1 MSLFTSFNSGV
12 AGLHTAQS
20 GLNTTAHNLA
30 NTKTPG
36 YTRQQNIQKDAY
48 YQLHKTTEQA
58 TMQIGYGTSVAAI
71 RQIRDQFLD
80 REYRTES
87 GRLSFYEVQQ
97 TTAYEVYDIFGEMEG
112 VEFNDALNTMWATI
126 ERLSTKPELITERQL
141 FITQAEAFLEKASN
155 AYQSLR
161 DYQANLNTQIQ
172 EQVNSINKIADEI
185 AQLNLKIAKAEAGGT
200 ENANDYRD
208 RRNYL
213 MDELSKYT
221 YFDYYEQSTGMVTIR
236 INNAPLVED
245 TNVYHMACE
254 KIKLDNYDAATGQY
268 DNSATTQMYK
278 VVWQK
283 SGFGDVYD
291 LNKAYSRE
299 DNSDTGSLLGL
310 LTARGQK
317 YGYYTDIPVKEDY
330 VSDLTYAQAVKDY
343 NNTVGNCLL
352 ERAEAQLDLL
362 VNKVVK
368 AINDAF
374 APNVDLSQYA
384 SQDGAGNTI
393 TEITSTDGGT
403 TIDLTDVKVLDA
415 NRCPVG
421 ADDDYT
427 IGTELFVR
435 KAQPERYQVYEV
447 SGPVYITDD
456 AGNQVAV
463 TKAVPVV
470 DANGDPVL
478 DANGDA
484 TYTYQLYV
492 YNDENTNDVNSLY
505 TLQNLVINKKVQEN
519 YSYLPVMGN
528 PDAGMINTYDQ
539 NLYDNMLAKWYA
551 KDTMLDPNTLATYGT
566 NDLYTAM
573 VGAMG
578 TLGSIWDSEVANQE
592 SLLQSVED
600 KRQQISG
607 VSTDEE
613 MVSLLM
619 YQHAYNAASRYIT
632 VIDSMLEH
640 IINRLG

>member
-48 YQLHKTTEQA
+48 YQLFQTTEKA

-112 VEFNDALNTMWATI
+112 VEFNDALNTMWETI
-126 ERLSTKPELITERQL
+126 EELSTNPESITNRQL
-141 FITQAEAFLEKASN
+141 FITQAEAFLEKATN
-155 AYQSLR
+155 AYQALR
-161 DYQANLNTQIQ
+161 DYQTNLNTQIQ
-172 EQVNSINKIADEI
+172 EQVKSINKIADEI
-185 AQLNLKIAKAEAGGT
+185 GQLNLKIAKAEAGGT

-254 KIKLDNYDAATGQY
+254 KIKLDNYDDTTGQY
-268 DNSATTQMYK
+268 NNSATTQMYK

-291 LNKAYSRE
+291 LDKAYSSE

-384 SQDGAGNTI
+384 SQDGAGNAI
-393 TEITSTDGGT
+393 TEITSTDGST
-403 TIDLTDVKVLDA
+403 TIDLTGVKVLDA

-456 AGNQVAV
+456 SGNQVAV

-470 DANGDPVL
+470 DANGNPVL

-492 YNDENTNDVNSLY
+492 YNEENKNDVNSLY
-505 TLQNLVINKKVQEN
+505 TLQNLEINKKVQEN

-539 NLYDNMLAKWYA
+539 DLYNNMLAKWYA

-578 TLGSIWDSEVANQE
+578 TLGSVWDSEVTNQE

-613 MVSLLM
+613 MVSLLK

-640 IINRLG
+640 IISRLG

>member
-48 YQLHKTTEQA
+48 YQLFQTTEKA

-112 VEFNDALNTMWATI
+112 VEFNDALNTMWETI
-126 ERLSTKPELITERQL
+126 EELSTNPESITNRQL
-141 FITQAEAFLEKASN
+141 FITQAEAFLEKATN
-155 AYQSLR
+155 AYQALR
-161 DYQANLNTQIQ
+161 DYQTNLNTQIQ
-172 EQVNSINKIADEI
+172 EQVKSINKIADEI
-185 AQLNLKIAKAEAGGT
+185 GQLNLKIAKAEAGGT

-254 KIKLDNYDAATGQY
+254 KIKLDNYDDTTGQY
-268 DNSATTQMYK
+268 NNSATTQMYK

-291 LNKAYSRE
+291 LDKAYSRE

-384 SQDGAGNTI
+384 SQDGAGNAI
-393 TEITSTDGGT
+393 TEITSTDGST
-403 TIDLTDVKVLDA
+403 TIDLTGVKVLDA

-456 AGNQVAV
+456 SGNQVAV

-470 DANGDPVL
+470 DANGNPVL

-492 YNDENTNDVNSLY
+492 YNEENKNDVNSLY
-505 TLQNLVINKKVQEN
+505 TLQNLEINKKVQEN

-539 NLYDNMLAKWYA
+539 DLYNNMLAKWYA

-578 TLGSIWDSEVANQE
+578 TLGSVWDSEVTNQE

-613 MVSLLM
+613 MVSLLK

-640 IINRLG
+640 IISRLG